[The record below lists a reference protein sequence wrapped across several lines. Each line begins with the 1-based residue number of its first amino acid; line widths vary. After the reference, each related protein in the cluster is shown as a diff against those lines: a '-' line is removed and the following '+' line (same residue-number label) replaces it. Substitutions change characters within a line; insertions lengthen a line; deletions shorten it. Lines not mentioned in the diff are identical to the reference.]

1 MDTPTLKTS
10 GSKVTH
16 TLKFRCVT
24 CKKSNASEEVMK
36 QHIRQMHC
44 IQDPNSLHYG
54 SFIGV
59 RKPRFPES
67 ATSGGPGKVSLKPP
81 LMYQCEMC
89 DKQYRSV
96 VGVKTHLESHHEVID
111 PALLK
116 GLYSRFIPQVPSS
129 SSRATFVSPLLETN
143 RGSVTEHNITNKVD
157 LSHHHSIAKLVNG
170 MKKNTE
176 SDKKAVPDK
185 KTEPEKMT
193 ESKKKTEPEKKIE
206 PKKKT
211 EPEKKAVPDK
221 KTATEKKRKESN
233 KIGFSKSLANIFL
246 SGNIK
251 MNKFSLW
258 DKKKEKE
265 KEQSK
270 IPCGESSSVDLIT
283 PKPLSPIPDS
293 PLPPEYQIGIFDHNL
308 NMTTSDCLDKQIE
321 MENLVDTVESDNQV
335 NMIEFEMNP
344 ENLFYE
350 HPLNGSVTGG
360 PGTVKRKYGAMRKRK
375 VCDDTKC
382 QPCGVRTD
390 CMKCKYCNN
399 RNLK

>member
-24 CKKSNASEEVMK
+24 CKKSHVSEEVMK
-36 QHIRQMHC
+36 QHIRQMHG

-67 ATSGGPGKVSLKPP
+67 ATSGGPGKVPLKPP
-81 LMYQCEMC
+81 VMFQCEMC

-111 PALLK
+111 PALIK

-143 RGSVTEHNITNKVD
+143 RSSVTEHNITNIVD
-157 LSHHHSIAKLVNG
+157 LSHHHSITKLVNG

-193 ESKKKTEPEKKIE
+193 ESKKKTEPEKTTE
-206 PKKKT
+206 PEKKT
-211 EPEKKAVPDK
+211 EPGKKAVPDK
-221 KTATEKKRKESN
+221 KTATEKKRKES

-258 DKKKEKE
+258 DKKKEKD

-270 IPCGESSSVDLIT
+270 TPSGESSSGDLIT
-283 PKPLSPIPDS
+283 PNPLSPIPDS

-321 MENLVDTVESDNQV
+321 TENLVDTVESDNQV
-335 NMIEFEMNP
+335 SMFEFRMDP

-350 HPLNGSVTGG
+350 HPLNGSVKGG
-360 PGTVKRKYGAMRKRK
+360 PGTAKGKDGAKRKRK
-375 VCDDTKC
+375 VCDDPKC
-382 QPCGVRTD
+382 QPCSVRTD
-390 CMKCKYCNN
+390 CMKCKYCKNK
-399 RNLK
+399 NLK